1 MNPDWIRKAAALPAR
16 QLHLAG
22 AGLLLIAG
30 AALWFHALRAPLTAL
45 RAVRAEQAQLAQAAG
60 DPRLLAA
67 QLAQL
72 AADSRQLEQRL
83 GAGSGQASG
92 PALAQASAQTS
103 AQAQVRLVGSL
114 GALAREQGVT
124 VHGVAPAPDE
134 MALGFMRL
142 GFDVDASGPYAAL
155 LAWMNAIERSQPNLS
170 IAGFDMR
177 TGTAPGQVAIRIRI
191 AAYQTQENAP

>member
-22 AGLLLIAG
+22 AGMLLIAG
-30 AALWFHALRAPLTAL
+30 AVLWFHALRAPLTAL

-67 QLAQL
+67 QLAAL
-72 AADSRQLEQRL
+72 AADSRELEQRL
-83 GAGSGQASG
+83 GAGPG
-92 PALAQASAQTS
+92 PASTQAS

-114 GALAREQGVT
+114 GALAREQGVA

-134 MALGFMRL
+134 MALGFVRL
-142 GFDVDASGPYAAL
+142 GFDVDASGPYGAL

-191 AAYQTQENAP
+191 AAYQTQETAP

>member
-30 AALWFHALRAPLTAL
+30 AALWFYALRAPLTAL

-72 AADSRQLEQRL
+72 AADSRQLEKRL
-83 GAGSGQASG
+83 GAG
-92 PALAQASAQTS
+92 PINASAQTP

-134 MALGFMRL
+134 MALGFVRL

>member
-1 MNPDWIRKAAALPAR
+1 MKPDWIRKAAALPAR

-30 AALWFHALRAPLTAL
+30 AALWFYALRAPLTAL

-83 GAGSGQASG
+83 GAGPGPASG
-92 PALAQASAQTS
+92 QASAQTS

>member
-30 AALWFHALRAPLTAL
+30 AALWFYALRAPLTAL

-72 AADSRQLEQRL
+72 AADSRQLEKRL
-83 GAGSGQASG
+83 GAG
-92 PALAQASAQTS
+92 PINASAQTS

-155 LAWMNAIERSQPNLS
+155 LAWMNAIERAQPNLS

>member
-60 DPRLLAA
+60 DPHLLAA
-67 QLAQL
+67 QLAAL
-72 AADSRQLEQRL
+72 AADSRELEQRL
-83 GAGSGQASG
+83 GAGPGNAS
-92 PALAQASAQTS
+92 AQTSAQTS
-103 AQAQVRLVGSL
+103 AQAQVRLVGNL
-114 GALAREQGVT
+114 GALAREQGVA

-134 MALGFMRL
+134 MALGFVRL
-142 GFDVDASGPYAAL
+142 GFDVDASGTYGAL

-191 AAYQTQENAP
+191 AAYQT

>member
-22 AGLLLIAG
+22 AGLLLIVG
-30 AALWFHALRAPLTAL
+30 AALWFYALRAPLTAL

-83 GAGSGQASG
+83 GAG
-92 PALAQASAQTS
+92 PINASAQTS

>member
-22 AGLLLIAG
+22 AGLLLIVG
-30 AALWFHALRAPLTAL
+30 AALWFYALRAPLTAL

-83 GAGSGQASG
+83 GAGPGQASG

>member
-30 AALWFHALRAPLTAL
+30 AALWFYALRAPLTAL

-83 GAGSGQASG
+83 GAGPGPASG
-92 PALAQASAQTS
+92 QASAQTS

-134 MALGFMRL
+134 MALGFVRL
-142 GFDVDASGPYAAL
+142 GFDVDASGPYGAL

-177 TGTAPGQVAIRIRI
+177 TGTAPGQVTIRIRI
-191 AAYQTQENAP
+191 AAYQTQETAP

>member
-67 QLAQL
+67 QLAAL
-72 AADSRQLEQRL
+72 AADSRELEKRL
-83 GAGSGQASG
+83 GAGPG
-92 PALAQASAQTS
+92 PASTQAS

-134 MALGFMRL
+134 MALAFVRL
-142 GFDVDASGPYAAL
+142 GFDIDASGPYGAL

-177 TGTAPGQVAIRIRI
+177 TGTAPGQVTIRIRI
-191 AAYQTQENAP
+191 AAYQTQETAP

>member
-60 DPRLLAA
+60 DPHLLAA
-67 QLAQL
+67 QLAAL
-72 AADSRQLEQRL
+72 AADSRQLEKRL
-83 GAGSGQASG
+83 GAGPGN
-92 PALAQASAQTS
+92 ASAQTS
-103 AQAQVRLVGSL
+103 AQAQVRLVGNL
-114 GALAREQGVT
+114 GALAREQGVA

-134 MALGFMRL
+134 MALGFVRL
-142 GFDVDASGPYAAL
+142 GFDVDASGPYGAL

-191 AAYQTQENAP
+191 AAYQTQETAP

>member
-30 AALWFHALRAPLTAL
+30 AALWFYALRAPLTAL
-45 RAVRAEQAQLAQAAG
+45 RAVRTEQAQLAQAAG

-83 GAGSGQASG
+83 GAEPGPASG
-92 PALAQASAQTS
+92 PALAQASTQTP

>member
-30 AALWFHALRAPLTAL
+30 AALWFYALRTPLTAL

-72 AADSRQLEQRL
+72 AADSRQLEKRL
-83 GAGSGQASG
+83 GAG
-92 PALAQASAQTS
+92 PINASAQTS

-155 LAWMNAIERSQPNLS
+155 LAWMNAIERAQPNLS

>member
-30 AALWFHALRAPLTAL
+30 AALWFYALRAPLTAL

>member
-30 AALWFHALRAPLTAL
+30 AALWFYALRAPLTAL

-83 GAGSGQASG
+83 GAGPGPASG
-92 PALAQASAQTS
+92 QASAQTS

>member
-16 QLHLAG
+16 QLHLVG
-22 AGLLLIAG
+22 AGLLLVAG
-30 AALWFHALRAPLTAL
+30 AALWFYALRAPLTAL
-45 RAVRAEQAQLAQAAG
+45 RAVRAEQAQLGQAAG

-67 QLAQL
+67 QLAAL
-72 AADSRQLEQRL
+72 DADSRQLAQRL
-83 GAGSGQASG
+83 GAAPGQPS
-92 PALAQASAQTS
+92 AQSSAQTPAQTP

-134 MALGFMRL
+134 MALAFVRL

-155 LAWMNAIERSQPNLS
+155 LAWMDAIERAQPNLS

-177 TGTAPGQVAIRIRI
+177 PGTAPGQVAMKIRI

>member
-67 QLAQL
+67 QLAAL
-72 AADSRQLEQRL
+72 AADSRQLEKRL
-83 GAGSGQASG
+83 GAGPGNAS
-92 PALAQASAQTS
+92 AQTSAQTS

-114 GALAREQGVT
+114 GALAREQGVA

-134 MALGFMRL
+134 MALGFVRL
-142 GFDVDASGPYAAL
+142 GFDVDASGPYSAL

-191 AAYQTQENAP
+191 AAYQTQETAP